1 MIKRQFGFQKIR
13 LRSMVMNLFK
23 VNMLATLTNLFL
35 VRHQLLCRT

>member
-1 MIKRQFGFQKIR
+1 
-13 LRSMVMNLFK
+13 MVMNLFK